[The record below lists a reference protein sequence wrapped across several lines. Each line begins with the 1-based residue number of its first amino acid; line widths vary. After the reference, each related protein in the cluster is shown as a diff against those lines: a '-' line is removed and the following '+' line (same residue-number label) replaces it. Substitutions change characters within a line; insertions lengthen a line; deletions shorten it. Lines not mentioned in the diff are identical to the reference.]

1 MKMKTL
7 WGGVVLFVSLFYRGA
22 DAVHVTSHPETQ
34 NSSTPFVTNE
44 PAQTIGGAD
53 AVHVTSHPET
63 QNSSTPFV
71 TNEPA
76 QTIGDTLTTNGS
88 STTELLS
95 TAQNGTEHQTELV
108 AAANI
113 SVVKPATTVE
123 STIMEPRQES
133 TQAKKDIVVQS
144 ETSDPKR
151 NKTFHYDLKWNEP
164 FRYDYSSLRQVGLSF
179 AAVLFVLGIMVVTCG
194 KMRRIPRCRMSKGRS
209 YEVTRM

>member
-7 WGGVVLFVSLFYRGA
+7 WGGVVLFVSLFYRGS
-22 DAVHVTSHPETQ
+22 DAVEVTSHPETQ
-34 NSSTPFVTNE
+34 NSSTLFVTNE
-44 PAQTIGGAD
+44 
-53 AVHVTSHPET
+53 S
-63 QNSSTPFV
+63 
-71 TNEPA
+71 A

-88 STTELLS
+88 STTQLFS

-108 AAANI
+108 AATNI

-123 STIMEPRQES
+123 STIVGS
-133 TQAKKDIVVQS
+133 TQAKKDIVVQNKTS
-144 ETSDPKR
+144 EPKR
-151 NKTFHYDLKWNEP
+151 NESFHYDLKWDEP

>member
-7 WGGVVLFVSLFYRGA
+7 WGGVVLFVSLFYRGS
-22 DAVHVTSHPETQ
+22 DAVEVTSHPETQ
-34 NSSTPFVTNE
+34 NSSTLFVTNE
-44 PAQTIGGAD
+44 
-53 AVHVTSHPET
+53 S
-63 QNSSTPFV
+63 
-71 TNEPA
+71 A

-88 STTELLS
+88 STTQLFS

-108 AAANI
+108 AATNI

-123 STIMEPRQES
+123 STIVGS
-133 TQAKKDIVVQS
+133 TQAKKDIVVQNKTS
-144 ETSDPKR
+144 EPKRNESFHYDPKR
-151 NKTFHYDLKWNEP
+151 NESFHYDLKWDEP